1 MTPRSSRQDA
11 TAAIDDS
18 TLVTAL
24 TTAPSAQLA
33 IAQRFSALA
42 LNVDRGLLKS
52 AIS

>member
-24 TTAPSAQLA
+24 TIAPSASAGYRAA
-33 IAQRFSALA
+33 I
-42 LNVDRGLLKS
+42 
-52 AIS
+52 